1 MAILEVNG
9 ICKSFGGNLVLD
21 GVSMEAGLGRVTSL
35 IGPNGAGKS
44 TLLNIIS
51 GFLAA
56 DSGTITVNGRETTGP
71 LRAPGWL
78 TRVPWLSGMARA
90 RHELPPFDCFKAG
103 IARTFQDSQV
113 LFYMNG
119 LDNVVVSSPGQ
130 RGELEYNALFRPFM
144 VAEEERERRAEA
156 MGHLEDLAIESK
168 AESLSQALSYGQQKL
183 LEFARMLNSRAQV
196 FLLDEP
202 MAGIHPDLIAGL
214 SAMIRAAAVEHGK
227 AVILVEHNLK
237 VVMDVSDYVVVIR
250 GEVVLEGPPSAVE
263 KDERLTNAFLGFVS
277 NAAT

>member
-1 MAILEVNG
+1 MAILEVSN
-9 ICKSFGGNLVLD
+9 IYKRFGGNLVLD
-21 GVSMEAGLGRVTSL
+21 DVSMNAELGQVTSL

-51 GFLAA
+51 GFLKA
-56 DSGTITVNGRETTGP
+56 DSGSVRMGGREIIG
-71 LRAPGWL
+71 A
-78 TRVPWLSGMARA
+78 
-90 RHELPPFDCFKAG
+90 PPFKCFKAG

-113 LFYMNG
+113 LYYMNG
-119 LDNVVVSSPGQ
+119 LDNVVVSSPDQ
-130 RGELEYNALFRPFM
+130 RGEMEYNALFRPGM
-144 VAEEERERRAEA
+144 VAVEERERRAEA
-156 MGHLEDLAIESK
+156 MGHLTDLNIQSK
-168 AESLSQALSYGQQKL
+168 ATSLSQALSYGQQKL

-214 SAMIRAAAVEHGK
+214 SGMIRSAAVEHGK

-237 VVMDVSDYVVVIR
+237 VVMDVSDYVVVVR
-250 GEVVLEGPPSAVE
+250 GEVVVEGPPSAVE
-263 KDERLTNAFLGFVS
+263 KDERLTSAFLGFVS